1 MKKEVS
7 IFTGL
12 VQVDKNLVGT
22 AVIYKK
28 LADIFISLGY
38 KVNLIIPSSTD
49 LTSDQINFY
58 LYNSNNN
65 KKLIKSSN
73 LVIFGAYPPVE
84 PLLYAHRHKKIIV
97 SYLWSLAPIGSLE
110 FRDFNSQQKQAN
122 LHEYISASYNLSLL
136 LSDKIFCRDEGARK
150 VILGSL
156 VTLGRVNLLNYKDD
170 KTLNNLLAVAPFGI
184 SNQKAKLTKHLIRT
198 PELNIKADDF
208 VLLWNGGIW
217 NWNDGETLIK
227 AMSKINNDKIK
238 LVFQGFS
245 HPGKAGQLS
254 LKARKSLALAKKL
267 DLINKNIFFVK
278 EWAPYDERANYLL
291 DSNIGVVSSPNIP
304 EANLFLKT
312 RIYDYLWAD
321 LPILLNDCEAF
332 APLIADKQLGLVVKT
347 GDALDWVKKINT
359 LVNDKKLLKNI
370 VANIKKYKDEI
381 TWQQALR
388 PVRAFA
394 LKPHL
399 AADKKSNY
407 SQLFKNSIIVNEGII
422 KNKKI

>member
-12 VQVDKNLVGT
+12 VRVDKNLVGT

-28 LADIFISLGY
+28 IADIFIALGY
-38 KVNLIIPSSTD
+38 KVNMIIPAATD
-49 LTSDQINFY
+49 LEDKKINFQFY
-58 LYNSNNN
+58 SDSRN
-65 KKLIKSSN
+65 KKLIKSSS
-73 LVIFGAYPPVE
+73 LVVFGAYPPVE
-84 PLLYAHRHKKIIV
+84 PLLYAHQNKKVII

-110 FRDFNSQQKQAN
+110 FKDFASQQRQAN

-150 VILGSL
+150 VVLGSL
-156 VTLGRVNLLNYKDD
+156 ITLGRVNLSNYKDD
-170 KTLNNLLAVAPFGI
+170 RTLNNLLSVAPFGI
-184 SNQKAKLTKHLIRT
+184 SKQKAKLTEHLIRKQAHI
-198 PELNIKADDF
+198 NNDDF

-227 AMSKINNDKIK
+227 AMSKIKNDKVK

-245 HPGKAGQLS
+245 HPDKGGQLS
-254 LKARKSLALAKKL
+254 FKAKRSLTLAKKL
-267 DLINKNIFFVK
+267 GLVDKNIFFIKDWV
-278 EWAPYDERANYLL
+278 PYDHRANYLL

-332 APLIADKQLGLVVKT
+332 ASLVASKGLGLVVKT
-347 GDALDWVKKINT
+347 GDALDWSKKINILAT
-359 LVNDKKLLKNI
+359 DKKLFKSI

-381 TWQQALR
+381 SWQQALQ
-388 PVRAFA
+388 PVKDFA
-394 LKPHL
+394 LKPKF
-399 AADKKSNY
+399 AADRRTNY
-407 SQLFKNSIIVNEGII
+407 SSLLKNSIKLNQAII
-422 KNKKI
+422 KKNKI